1 MNHSVLS
8 NNMILAARFSL
19 AFLWLFTAI
28 TSAFFAREEG
38 LDILAGGG
46 ITGYLADFC
55 LYSGSLLDAIIAIWL
70 LLGKR
75 LALCYLIQF
84 WVVVVYSLLLT
95 VIDAN
100 FWLHPFGPL
109 TKNIPLLVLIYILLR
124 HERL

>member
-1 MNHSVLS
+1 MT
-8 NNMILAARFSL
+8 LAARLSL
-19 AFLWLFTAI
+19 AFLWMFTAM

-38 LDILAGGG
+38 FEILAGGG

-55 LYSGSLLDAIIAIWL
+55 LYSGSLLDAIIALWL

-75 LALCYLIQF
+75 LGLCYLIQF
-84 WVVVVYSLLLT
+84 WVVIVYSLLLT

-109 TKNIPLLVLIYILLR
+109 TKNIPLLALIYILFSG
-124 HERL
+124 EK